1 MTSDKR
7 PIKEIARAIRD
18 NLDARY
24 RDKPKP
30 PGFYYH
36 SRPYLDAACTMNTLA
51 DSYYLDNGRDIV
63 LRLLGNLETWRGD
76 AARQL
81 KAELREHL
89 Q

>member
-18 NLDARY
+18 NLEARY

-36 SRPYLDAACTMNTLA
+36 SQPYLDAACTMNTLE
-51 DSYYLDNGRDIV
+51 DNYYLDNGREIV
-63 LRLLGNLETWRGD
+63 LRLLGNLEGWRGD
-76 AARQL
+76 AARKL
-81 KAELREHL
+81 KAELKEHL